1 MLLMQVDCAHAG
13 SVDGEPAPRGLQNS
27 RCCRHPARLCLVH
40 PGLGRKKPAGQPRC
54 PPHGCSEPLA
64 PHQVRASRKA
74 ALPLTGLYQELP
86 SPLSGVLSVETRC
99 FEFRASSRPK
109 AQES

>member
-1 MLLMQVDCAHAG
+1 MVSLRLGACRTASAAGVQVTSASCIQAWDGRSWRG
-13 SVDGEPAPRGLQNS
+13 SLDV
-27 RCCRHPARLCLVH
+27 
-40 PGLGRKKPAGQPRC
+40 
-54 PPHGCSEPLA
+54 PPHGCNEPLA
-64 PHQVRASRKA
+64 PTRVVSEPSRKA

>member
-1 MLLMQVDCAHAG
+1 MCPHMAAM
-13 SVDGEPAPRGLQNS
+13 SPW
-27 RCCRHPARLCLVH
+27 HPTRMV
-40 PGLGRKKPAGQPRC
+40 
-54 PPHGCSEPLA
+54 SEP
-64 PHQVRASRKA
+64 SRKA

-86 SPLSGVLSVETRC
+86 SPLSGVLSVEMRC